1 MIKVLV
7 IGESCTD
14 RFIYG
19 DAERLS
25 PEAPI
30 PVFIPRYVKTNSGMA
45 ANVALN
51 FKGLVFDDEY
61 FVDLVTQDTEIFKT
75 RYVEDKSNHPFLR
88 VDEFEDQVKRIIID
102 DDIVSKINNSDLVIV
117 SDYDKGFLTEEDLI
131 KISTNSKI
139 SVLDTKKKLSKEIL
153 ENHYDFIK
161 LNEKEFAQNY
171 TEDEN
176 ILKKLVIT
184 LGSKGAKYMGI
195 AHPSESPRETV
206 DVSGAG
212 DTFTAAFAYKYH
224 QTKDVSV
231 AITFANKIAT
241 RMVSKRGVTVT

>member
-14 RFIYG
+14 RFVYG
-19 DAERLS
+19 DADRLS
-25 PEAPI
+25 PEAPV
-30 PVFIPRYVKTNSGMA
+30 PVFIPKYIKTNSGMA

-51 FKGLVFDDEY
+51 FKGMVYDDEY
-61 FVDLVTQDTEIFKT
+61 VVDLITQDTEIFKT

-88 VDEFEDQVKRIIID
+88 VDEFEDKVKRITID
-102 DDIVSKINNSDLVIV
+102 DETLNKIRNSDLVIV
-117 SDYDKGFLTEEDLI
+117 SDYDKGFLKEEDLI
-131 KISTNSKI
+131 TIASNSVL

-153 ENHYDFIK
+153 ENHFNFIK

-184 LGSKGAKYMGI
+184 LGAKGAKYMGVL
-195 AHPSESPRETV
+195 HPSESPRETV

-212 DTFTAAFAYKYH
+212 DTFTAGFSYKY
-224 QTKDVSV
+224 QDTKDVSV
-231 AITFANKIAT
+231 AITYANKVAT
-241 RMVSKRGVTVT
+241 RMVSKRGVTVV